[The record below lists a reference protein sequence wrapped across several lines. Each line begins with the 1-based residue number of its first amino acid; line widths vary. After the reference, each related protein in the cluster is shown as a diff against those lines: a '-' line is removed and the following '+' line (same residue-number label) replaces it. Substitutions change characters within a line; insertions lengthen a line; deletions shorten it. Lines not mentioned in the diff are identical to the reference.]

1 MKILELFIFKCACRL
16 CMNSVLVHI
25 IITNFTVMNKN
36 NYESPSLEELNVAV
50 EFGFAQ
56 SPGYG
61 IDAPDME
68 YGEEF

>member
-1 MKILELFIFKCACRL
+1 
-16 CMNSVLVHI
+16 MNSVLVHI
-25 IITNFTVMNKN
+25 IITNITVMNKN

-56 SPGYG
+56 STGYG

>member
-1 MKILELFIFKCACRL
+1 
-16 CMNSVLVHI
+16 
-25 IITNFTVMNKN
+25 MNKN

-56 SPGYG
+56 SHGYG